1 MHLIVCTTYKNAY
14 VTLTDHTRT
23 TTAATSLLPAYVPIF
38 SHELD
43 QTNFLITQKDQ
54 EPCVITPT
62 GGIIQ
67 KVWLTGALTT
77 YDPGRQGGIIRIAD
91 PTGAV
96 SFIIRPQALDTLEQG
111 DLVPPLFLSV
121 TARPE
126 KNTGSDG
133 RTVRWI
139 IETCRI
145 ATRQDRDAWILAA
158 ARSLLERL
166 QEMQTGLLSGDGD
179 GRIRDAQNHYQ
190 IMPGDLK
197 GFAELAEKALG
208 VIKEPGPPVE
218 PAELILSLIKEY
230 AGPRGI
236 HIDDI
241 HKYTRRAALADDLVR
256 DTIRN
261 LVAEDEVYQPAP
273 GYIKLL

>member
-14 VTLTDHTRT
+14 VTLTDTIKT
-23 TTAATSLLPAYVPIF
+23 PTEVPTLLPAYVPIF

-43 QTNFLITQKDQ
+43 QTNFLIIKKDQ
-54 EPCVITPT
+54 EPCVLTPT

-96 SFIIRPQALDTLEQG
+96 SFIVRPHALDSLEQG
-111 DLVPPLFLSV
+111 DLVPPLFLSI

-126 KNTGSDG
+126 KNTGTGDKNI
-133 RTVRWI
+133 RWI
-139 IETCRI
+139 VETCRI
-145 ATRQDRDAWILAA
+145 ATRQDRDVWIQAA

-166 QEMQTGLLSGDGD
+166 REMQSGLLSGEGD
-179 GRIRDAQNHYQ
+179 ERIRDAQNHYQ
-190 IMPGDLK
+190 IQPVHLK
-197 GFAELAEKALG
+197 GFGELAEKALL

-218 PAELILSLIKEY
+218 PAELILSVIKEY
-230 AGPRGI
+230 SGPRGI

-256 DTIRN
+256 DMIRQ
-261 LVAEDEVYQPAP
+261 LIAEDEVYQPAP
-273 GYIKLL
+273 GYVKLL